1 MRASASKRPVTRAQ
15 ALTNAT
21 LAAAGLLHRRSPTA
35 PCLERCIGRPPKK
48 VGRIFGPRRGLRLQ
62 RGPGSVI
69 ILRTISRS
77 ALTSAIR
84 RFVSSPLSAC
94 AGALSGGLEA
104 GLDVLGLS
112 AFDVSCCSPFD
123 DSTPPA
129 PQVGNRATADDNRR
143 SKLVR
148 LLECGR
154 RQKAQHTTHNVGM
167 IVVTVARVLD
177 RVLAASMRAPLEQ
190 AQLANEPR
198 IVGQPRQTARDH
210 RQAFE
215 VDGAFRP

>member
-1 MRASASKRPVTRAQ
+1 ARPSRRRRCFSAGRLQRHARKV
-15 ALTNAT
+15 
-21 LAAAGLLHRRSPTA
+21 LAALALDGKRLAALSAGGGDCGS
-35 PCLERCIGRPPKK
+35 
-48 VGRIFGPRRGLRLQ
+48 Q

-69 ILRTISRS
+69 MLRTISRS

-94 AGALSGGLEA
+94 AGALSGGLE
-104 GLDVLGLS
+104 GDLDVLGLS

-129 PQVGNRATADDNRR
+129 PQVSNRATADWR

-167 IVVTVARVLD
+167 IVVTIARVLD
-177 RVLAASMRAPLEQ
+177 GVFAGTMRAPLKQ
-190 AQLANEPR
+190 AKLANEPR
-198 IVGQPRQTARDH
+198 IVGQPRQTAREH

>member
-1 MRASASKRPVTRAQ
+1 MASRQQCGRQSPSFRQGSFPPA
-15 ALTNAT
+15 ALV
-21 LAAAGLLHRRSPTA
+21 LDRKKLTA
-35 PCLERCIGRPPKK
+35 FSALGGDCGS
-48 VGRIFGPRRGLRLQ
+48 Q

-94 AGALSGGLEA
+94 AGALGGGLEA

-129 PQVGNRATADDNRR
+129 PQVGNRATADD
-143 SKLVR
+143 
-148 LLECGR
+148 
-154 RQKAQHTTHNVGM
+154 
-167 IVVTVARVLD
+167 
-177 RVLAASMRAPLEQ
+177 
-190 AQLANEPR
+190 
-198 IVGQPRQTARDH
+198 
-210 RQAFE
+210 
-215 VDGAFRP
+215 